1 MPCMA
6 GPSKIIYDKSSGQ
19 MYVYARLSMD
29 YDLTISR
36 HICGFKSASPFDE
49 PQQWDDVN
57 YFQYGLIQPSDS
69 PFYWE
74 GTPPGTADWIK
85 DANGWTWW
93 IWKKKTQ
100 RDTVWSIIWL
110 SRKTQRDCC
119 WCNEG
124 CVCYTQ
130 VWAVYYDQRHMVFNA
145 RIGNRPLGFSNGSKI
160 RLMIVSFIFMCG
172 PKAISIQK
180 AHANTCA
187 KSSKN
192 IKNELTSSE
201 SIHRNHPQRL

>member
-1 MPCMA
+1 MA

-85 DANGWTWW
+85 DANGWTW
-93 IWKKKTQ
+93 
-100 RDTVWSIIWL
+100 
-110 SRKTQRDCC
+110 
-119 WCNEG
+119 
-124 CVCYTQ
+124 
-130 VWAVYYDQRHMVFNA
+130 
-145 RIGNRPLGFSNGSKI
+145 
-160 RLMIVSFIFMCG
+160 
-172 PKAISIQK
+172 
-180 AHANTCA
+180 
-187 KSSKN
+187 
-192 IKNELTSSE
+192 
-201 SIHRNHPQRL
+201 